1 MIINIEKT
9 VLFQIKLT
17 EEEEKNILYKIA
29 KNKEKFLKEAKEEYE
44 ECEEVEEFSEEKA
57 LEFYDEETE
66 IEEEIMKLIKAGEI
80 KIKSKYP
87 NIIEENIKGVYYFS
101 S

>member
-17 EEEEKNILYKIA
+17 EEEENIVLYKIA
-29 KNKEKFLKEAKEEYE
+29 ENKEKFLKGAKEEYE

-57 LEFYDEETE
+57 LEFYDEEVE
-66 IEEEIMKLIKAGEI
+66 IEEEIIKLIKANKI
-80 KIKSKYP
+80 KIKNKYP
-87 NIIEENIKGVYYFS
+87 HIIEENIKGVYLFS